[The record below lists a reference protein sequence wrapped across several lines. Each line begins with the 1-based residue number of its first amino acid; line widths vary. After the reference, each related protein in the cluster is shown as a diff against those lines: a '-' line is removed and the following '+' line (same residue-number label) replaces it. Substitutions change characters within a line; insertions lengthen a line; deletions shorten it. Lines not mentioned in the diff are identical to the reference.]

1 MDSAMINK
9 VMEDVK
15 SKASYAYEVVF
26 LDYEDSI
33 QDIIAN
39 PSINYRD
46 RDRYIYLS
54 EEPCFIGDVVVVT
67 TRKNNHHRLVLGL
80 VLGEVESI
88 EASLNSCV
96 ADRKTGMIIGRV
108 DYPTRIRE
116 MCTKKEEIQKK
127 KELLQE
133 RIRRE
138 AEKLALNSLLA
149 SNPELAKDVENFRAE
164 NPEVDLLGEGYVRI
178 TGD

>member
-9 VMEDVK
+9 AMEGVK

-67 TRKNNHHRLVLGL
+67 TRKNNHHRLILGL

-116 MCTKKEEIQKK
+116 MCAKKEEIQKK

-138 AEKLALNSLLA
+138 AEKLALTNLLA
-149 SNPELAKDVENFRAE
+149 SNPELAQDVENFRAE

>member
-1 MDSAMINK
+1 MDTAMINK
-9 VMEDVK
+9 AMEDVK
-15 SKASYAYEVVF
+15 SEASHAYEVVF
-26 LDYEDSI
+26 LNYEDSI

-39 PSINYRD
+39 PSITYRN
-46 RDRYIYLS
+46 RDRYTYLS

-67 TRKNNHHRLVLGL
+67 ARKNNHHRLALGL

-96 ADRKTGMIIGRV
+96 ADRKTGMIIGHV
-108 DYPTRIRE
+108 DYPARIRGI
-116 MCTKKEEIQKK
+116 CVKKEEIQKK

-138 AEKLALNSLLA
+138 AEKIALNNLLA
-149 SNPELAKDVENFRAE
+149 SNPELAKDVEIFLVE
-164 NPEVDLLGEGYVRI
+164 NPEAGLLGEGYGNL
-178 TGD
+178 TGK